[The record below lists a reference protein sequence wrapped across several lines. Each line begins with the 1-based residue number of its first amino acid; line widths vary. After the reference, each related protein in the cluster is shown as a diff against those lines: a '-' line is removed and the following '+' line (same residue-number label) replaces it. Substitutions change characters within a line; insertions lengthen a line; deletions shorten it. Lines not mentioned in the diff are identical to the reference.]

1 MNRIMRPK
9 DEEKFESIA
18 RATYALVE
26 RSGLSGL
33 TMAEI
38 AKTAGI
44 ATGTLYL
51 YYPSKEEL
59 IKSLYEQA
67 KTATSQRL
75 SVGYDATAPYRSR
88 FRQVWLNLINNRVER
103 FQEALFQEQYY
114 NSPWFDDESRVLSA
128 RLMASWIAFVEE
140 GKQNEILKNVPTPL
154 LGAFVMGSARE
165 VAGLVRSNA
174 IVLDEVTVNAAF
186 SLCWDGVKA

>member
-1 MNRIMRPK
+1 MRTK
-9 DEEKFESIA
+9 DEEKFDNIA

-38 AKTAGI
+38 AKAAGI

-59 IKSLYEQA
+59 INSLYERA

-75 SVGYDATAPYRSR
+75 GEGIDPAMPYRSR
-88 FRQVWLNLINNRVER
+88 FRQVWVNLVRNRVEH
-103 FQEALFQEQYY
+103 FQEALLQEQYY
-114 NSPWFDDESRVLSA
+114 NSPWFSEESRALSS
-128 RLMASWIAFVEE
+128 RLMAHWLAFLEE
-140 GKQNEILKNVPTPL
+140 GKSQEILKSVATPL
-154 LGAFVMGSARE
+154 LGAVIMGSARE
-165 VAGLVRSNA
+165 VANLVRNK
-174 IVLDEVTVNAAF
+174 TVVFDDATINTAF

>member
-1 MNRIMRPK
+1 MIHIMRSK

-38 AKTAGI
+38 ARTAGI

-51 YYPSKEEL
+51 YFPSKEDL

-67 KTATSQRL
+67 KLATSRRL
-75 SVGYDATAPYRSR
+75 NLGFDPSAPYRSR
-88 FRQVWLNLINNRVER
+88 LRRVWVNLITNRVEH

-114 NSPWFDDESRVLSA
+114 NSPWFSDESRELSS
-128 RLMASWIAFVEE
+128 RLMANWITFIEE
-140 GKQNEILKNVPTPL
+140 GKAKEILKDVPTPL
-154 LGAFVMGSARE
+154 LGATVMGSARE
-165 VAGLVRSNA
+165 VANLVRSNT
-174 IVLDEVTVNAAF
+174 IVFDEATTNMAF
-186 SLCWDGVKA
+186 SLCWDGVRA

>member
-1 MNRIMRPK
+1 MRSK
-9 DEEKFESIA
+9 DEEKFERIA

-38 AKTAGI
+38 AKMAGM

-51 YYPSKEEL
+51 YFPSKEEL

-75 SVGYDATAPYRSR
+75 SVGYDPAAPYRSR

-103 FQEALFQEQYY
+103 YQESLFQEQYY
-114 NSPWFDDESRVLSA
+114 NSPWFAEESRALST
-128 RLMASWIAFVEE
+128 RLMASWIAFIDE
-140 GKQNEILKNVPTPL
+140 GKQQEMLKNVPTSL

-165 VAGLVRSNA
+165 VANLARSNA
-174 IVLDEVTVNAAF
+174 IVLDDATLNAAF
-186 SLCWDGVKA
+186 AMCWDGVKA

>member
-1 MNRIMRPK
+1 MTFIMRPK

-51 YYPSKEEL
+51 YYPSKEDL

-67 KTATSQRL
+67 KTATAQRL
-75 SVGYDATAPYRSR
+75 SEGYEPSASYRSR
-88 FRQVWLNLINNRVER
+88 FRRVWINLIKNRVEH
-103 FQEALFQEQYY
+103 FQEAVLQEQYY
-114 NSPWFDDESRVLSA
+114 NSPWFAEESRVLST
-128 RLMASWIAFVEE
+128 RLMASWIAFIEE
-140 GKQNEILKNVPTPL
+140 GKEKEILKNVPTPL
-154 LGAFVMGSARE
+154 LGAAIMGSARE
-165 VAGLVRSNA
+165 VANLVRSET
-174 IVLDEVTVNAAF
+174 IVLDDATINAAF
-186 SLCWDGVKA
+186 GLCWDGVKA

>member
-1 MNRIMRPK
+1 MRSK

-51 YYPSKEEL
+51 YYPSKEAL
-59 IKSLYEQA
+59 INSLYEKG

-75 SVGYDATAPYRSR
+75 SVGYDPAAPYRAR
-88 FRQVWLNLINNRVER
+88 FRQVWINLIMNRVEH
-103 FQEALFQEQYY
+103 FQEVLLQEQYY
-114 NSPWFDDESRVLSA
+114 NSPWFSEESRALSS
-128 RLMASWIAFVEE
+128 RLMVNWVAFIDE
-140 GKQNEILKNVPTPL
+140 GKTQEILKNVPTPL
-154 LGAFVMGSARE
+154 LGAAIFGSARE
-165 VAGLVRSNA
+165 VANLVRSKTITFDDA
-174 IVLDEVTVNAAF
+174 TINAAF
-186 SLCWDGVKA
+186 GLCWDGVKA